1 MSVAHQSITGWP
13 SWAGT
18 CLPASCLAQPCWRTH
33 SYAAVMAQHCTPIY
47 VAPTCCGTSGW
58 LNACEALHP
67 CEDAIPTQHAVALVP
82 S

>member
-1 MSVAHQSITGWP
+1 MPVAHQSITGWP

-18 CLPASCLAQPCWRTH
+18 LSVGSLSQPCWRTH
-33 SYAAVMAQHCTPIY
+33 SYAAVMAQHCPPTY

-58 LNACEALHP
+58 LKARGALHP
-67 CEDAIPTQHAVALVP
+67 CEDAMPPQHAVALVP